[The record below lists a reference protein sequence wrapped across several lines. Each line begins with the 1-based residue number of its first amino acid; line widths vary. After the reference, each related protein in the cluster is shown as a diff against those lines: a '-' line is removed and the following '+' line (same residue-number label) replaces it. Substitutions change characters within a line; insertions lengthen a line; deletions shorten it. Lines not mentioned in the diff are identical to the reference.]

1 MAVDSFK
8 YLPRMIA
15 TFYKMTERE
24 PKLPIPWT
32 PLTKPLSECKF
43 GLVTSGGFYQE
54 GVERPFNITR
64 EKEEP
69 TWGDPSY
76 RTIPTQMPQSE
87 LGVSQL
93 HINTQHALTDMNVL
107 LPIQQFQELV
117 VNGRI
122 GSLADEHY
130 AVMGFQGFPADTT
143 IWEKETGP
151 AIAQKFKQQGVDCV
165 LLTPA

>member
-1 MAVDSFK
+1 MKVDSFK
-8 YLPRMIA
+8 FVPRVIE
-15 TFYKMTERE
+15 TFYRMTERQPE
-24 PKLPIPWT
+24 LPVPWT
-32 PLTKPLSECKF
+32 RLTKPLAACKF
-43 GLVTSGGFYQE
+43 GLVTSGGFYQQ
-54 GVERPFNITR
+54 GRERPFNLDR

-76 RTIPTQMPQSE
+76 RTIPTNMAQSE

-93 HINTQHALTDMNVL
+93 HINTEPALTDMNVL
-107 LPIQQFQELV
+107 LPIQRFQELV
-117 VNGRI
+117 GNGRI

-143 IWEKETGP
+143 VWEKETGP
-151 AIAQKFKQQGVDCV
+151 EIAQKFKTQGVDCV